1 MRGDDGHLRCFHNVC
16 RHHAMAV
23 ASGSGNLRQCA
34 EKGPGSP
41 AKAACFVCPY
51 HGWTYDTSGKLVK
64 ATRLTGIEG
73 FSAGENGL
81 VELRAEV
88 WGPVVFVHLGEGGAG
103 GPCAEGAK
111 EEEEE
116 EEEALQ
122 QQQQQLSTLPPV
134 SEWLGEGGL
143 IDAQESGRVS
153 DPSLRFV
160 ARREYELSCN
170 WKVFCDNYL
179 DGGYH
184 VPFAHPGLSSGVDMK
199 SYATEAFPGG
209 HSIQSVKGEEGP
221 SSDPRLGSE
230 ACYGFVYPNF
240 MVNRYGLWLDTNWAV
255 PLGPERC
262 KIVFDYYLEDHLID
276 DAAFIEESL
285 EASDAVQREDTELC
299 HGVQAGVA
307 STGYDTGR
315 NAPSVEGAMF
325 HFHQALYSDL
335 LRRYLLLLELSAED
349 AGGSPLRGRC
359 MHVA

>member
-1 MRGDDGHLRCFHNVC
+1 MENPGDYFTGELLRTRFVVVRGDDGHLRCFHNVC

-23 ASGSGNLRQCA
+23 ASGSGNLLNRGA
-34 EKGPGSP
+34 EKGPHQGAP
-41 AKAACFVCPY
+41 AKAACFACPY
-51 HGWTYDTSGKLVK
+51 HGWTYDTSGKLIK

-88 WGPVVFVHLGEGGAG
+88 WGPFVFVHLGGGSVV
-103 GPCAEGAK
+103 GPGEDNAV
-111 EEEEE
+111 
-116 EEEALQ
+116 Q
-122 QQQQQLSTLPPV
+122 QPPVPPV
-134 SEWLGEGGL
+134 SEWLREGGL
-143 IDAQESGRVS
+143 SRALEAGRVS

-199 SYATEAFPGG
+199 SYATEAFAGG
-209 HSIQSVKGEEGP
+209 HSVQSVKGEEGP

-240 MVNRYGLWLDTNWAV
+240 MVNRYGPWLDTNWAV

-262 KIVFDYYLEDHLID
+262 KIVFDYYLEEHLLN

-285 EASDAVQREDTELC
+285 AASDAVQQEDTELC

-315 NAPSVEGAMF
+315 YVPSVEGAMF

-335 LRRYLLLLELSAED
+335 LRQ
-349 AGGSPLRGRC
+349 
-359 MHVA
+359 